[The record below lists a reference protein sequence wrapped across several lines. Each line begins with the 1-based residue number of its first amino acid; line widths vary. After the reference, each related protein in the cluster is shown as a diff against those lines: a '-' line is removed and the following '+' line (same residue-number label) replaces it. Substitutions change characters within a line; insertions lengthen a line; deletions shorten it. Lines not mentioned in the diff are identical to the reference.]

1 MVSSSSLL
9 CVCKSLCSSSKE
21 ADKAKH
27 SHYVDACQ
35 DDAPPLAVLMVQSI
49 AKSMGEDMVES
60 TLKAG
65 TGSVT
70 VRGNDRIAASSKMAG
85 EGGSEGV
92 EPDGGGGNSKGS
104 ESIGE
109 EEDEGGQN
117 KSVGEATFV
126 VGLVSSTGK
135 STDAPSGHL
144 SSTVG
149 DVSIV
154 TVEGLL

>member
-1 MVSSSSLL
+1 
-9 CVCKSLCSSSKE
+9 
-21 ADKAKH
+21 
-27 SHYVDACQ
+27 
-35 DDAPPLAVLMVQSI
+35 MVQSI

-65 TGSVT
+65 TGSVS
-70 VRGNDRIAASSKMAG
+70 VRGNDRITASSKMAG
-85 EGGSEGV
+85 EGDSEGV

-117 KSVGEATFV
+117 KSVGGATFV
-126 VGLVSSTGK
+126 VGGVSSTGK
-135 STDAPSGHL
+135 STDAPSGHFVTS

-149 DVSIV
+149 GVSIV